1 MSINSTAG
9 GARLRRGDDAS
20 VPGMHPDTDLGKSV
34 NDEWIE
40 KVHRAGIEPPTQC
53 FTVSGFV
60 SLFSG
65 VDAAKFR
72 PAAA

>member
-1 MSINSTAG
+1 M
-9 GARLRRGDDAS
+9 D
-20 VPGMHPDTDLGKSV
+20 PDTGLGKSV